1 MIRRQSVIAIGV
13 ALLVVCA
20 GCSGGQQTPA
30 PETTASP
37 TSTATPSP
45 TPTPEP
51 TETAT
56 PNPKAENPW
65 ESEEVVVRVY
75 NAGNSSRSFVPLV
88 ENATE
93 WWSDRATEYT
103 EYDVE
108 FVVDQTAIDPD
119 VAIRVTGTLGR
130 CGEETDTDDFLGCAP
145 IYEGVGDAVGYD
157 TDVWILAG
165 QTNATTVRT
174 VKHELGHTLGLRHDA
189 ADDLPLMSAI
199 DENATS
205 LPVTNASDREFPFG
219 KETIRVYVEYGE
231 FAEHKQEP
239 AREQVEHALRWFEAG
254 ADGHLNESHEF
265 VRVDD
270 PERADIRIRLQKYVG
285 CRNDRVCAY
294 YRYAN
299 PDSDPAP
306 EEYTS
311 LNVTISM
318 IDTDPDSVAWLV
330 GWPMSKVLIDRRATH
345 RPMPF
350 QDNIID
356 QGRWWED

>member
-1 MIRRQSVIAIGV
+1 MIRRQSVIALGV

-157 TDVWILAG
+157 TNVWILAG

-174 VKHELGHTLGLRHDA
+174 VKHELGGSVEILR
-189 ADDLPLMSAI
+189 I
-199 DENATS
+199 
-205 LPVTNASDREFPFG
+205 
-219 KETIRVYVEYGE
+219 
-231 FAEHKQEP
+231 
-239 AREQVEHALRWFEAG
+239 
-254 ADGHLNESHEF
+254 
-265 VRVDD
+265 
-270 PERADIRIRLQKYVG
+270 
-285 CRNDRVCAY
+285 
-294 YRYAN
+294 
-299 PDSDPAP
+299 
-306 EEYTS
+306 
-311 LNVTISM
+311 
-318 IDTDPDSVAWLV
+318 
-330 GWPMSKVLIDRRATH
+330 
-345 RPMPF
+345 
-350 QDNIID
+350 
-356 QGRWWED
+356 